1 MKAEHVR
8 KKERIKRRNPVLKIS
23 LFLLGVY
30 IVVSLASLHMEIVSK
45 QEELQMVIQQCE
57 EQRISNKEIKRQ
69 ISLGDDQTYLAR
81 IARDK
86 LGMGYSDEHVFRDAA
101 VLNGFSSRE
110 RFYQVAANGE
120 NTRFLREAA

>member
-57 EQRISNKEIKRQ
+57 EQR
-69 ISLGDDQTYLAR
+69 
-81 IARDK
+81 DK

-101 VLNGFSSRE
+101 GS
-110 RFYQVAANGE
+110 
-120 NTRFLREAA
+120 

>member
-23 LFLLGVY
+23 LCLLGVY

-101 VLNGFSSRE
+101 GS
-110 RFYQVAANGE
+110 
-120 NTRFLREAA
+120 

>member
-57 EQRISNKEIKRQ
+57 EQRRFPSGTTRPILHVLRGTSWGWGIRMNT
-69 ISLGDDQTYLAR
+69 SF
-81 IARDK
+81 
-86 LGMGYSDEHVFRDAA
+86 GMRR

>member
-86 LGMGYSDEHVFRDAA
+86 LGMGY
-101 VLNGFSSRE
+101 
-110 RFYQVAANGE
+110 
-120 NTRFLREAA
+120 

>member
-1 MKAEHVR
+1 M
-8 KKERIKRRNPVLKIS
+8 KIS

-30 IVVSLASLHMEIVSK
+30 IVVS

-101 VLNGFSSRE
+101 GS
-110 RFYQVAANGE
+110 
-120 NTRFLREAA
+120 